1 MIRHYVWLA
10 AIFSGSSIALEV
22 APNSPCGKKCIDD
35 PKNGNPAWS
44 NASLTFGPDLP
55 CLDSDYIGKN
65 ATKEG
70 KKLSDCQ
77 TCMQSSG
84 WEDAE
89 SGERDTTWFMCKRA
103 LCDQQILYSL
113 ADLDVADNNDSQ
125 SSRCS

>member
-1 MIRHYVWLA
+1 MIRHCVWLA
-10 AIFSGSSIALEV
+10 AIFLGSSIALEV

-35 PKNGNPAWS
+35 PKNGNTAWS
-44 NASLTFGPDLP
+44 NASLTFGFDLP

-65 ATKEG
+65 ATKVG

-89 SGERDTTWFMCKRA
+89 SGERDTTWFMCKCA

-113 ADLDVADNNDSQ
+113 ADFDVADNIDSQ
-125 SSRCS
+125 SARCS